1 MHSCI
6 TSPQIYFL
14 ANLQGRCTQG
24 KLQNLL
30 YQSTHSGYT
39 ATTIVSTDKKTKHD
53 NQNIKNGKANTYK
66 GKES

>member
-14 ANLQGRCTQG
+14 ANLQGRYTQR

-30 YQSTHSGYT
+30 YQSTHSGYI
-39 ATTIVSTDKKTKHD
+39 ATTVSTDKKTKHD